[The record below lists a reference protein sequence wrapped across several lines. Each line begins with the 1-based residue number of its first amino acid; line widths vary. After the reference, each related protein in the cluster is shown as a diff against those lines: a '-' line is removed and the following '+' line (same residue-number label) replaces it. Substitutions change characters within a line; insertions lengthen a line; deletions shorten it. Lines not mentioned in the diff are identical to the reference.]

1 MEARRSERVGG
12 GIGLAG
18 SGVERAVAN
27 LDRQVRPL
35 LRPRRRFRRFR
46 RLRRFFRFRRLF
58 DLFGFRRLF
67 DDFRRL
73 FDDAV
78 QIFGVVAAV
87 DFERLL
93 SNEFLTFQR
102 NVGQTFGVVVRQR
115 RDAVVD
121 SRFAWCRRY
130 QTFFLLL
137 AIEQNKLEC
146 FFMTIILA

>member
-1 MEARRSERVGG
+1 MEARRSERVRG

-67 DDFRRL
+67 DD
-73 FDDAV
+73 AV

-102 NVGQTFGVVVRQR
+102 NVGQTFGVVVR
-115 RDAVVD
+115 
-121 SRFAWCRRY
+121 
-130 QTFFLLL
+130 
-137 AIEQNKLEC
+137 
-146 FFMTIILA
+146 